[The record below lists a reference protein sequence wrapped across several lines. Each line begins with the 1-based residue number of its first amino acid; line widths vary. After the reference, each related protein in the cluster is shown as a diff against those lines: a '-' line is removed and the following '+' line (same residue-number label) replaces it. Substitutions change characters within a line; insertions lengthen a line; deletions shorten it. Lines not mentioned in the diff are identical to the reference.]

1 MTAPG
6 PPPQPNDRL
15 EHEIKSLWSTVR
27 ELARKTLYR
36 AVISAGGLLIR
47 DGGEFEVQTENGT
60 PMFFLGKLNA
70 GGTDYRGIRLKREN
84 GTDMFYNGLVASDAN
99 KVYFAWLDR
108 DGNVIVSDDAVTGEG
123 LARPWLSMPTVPV
136 LASMIPRTT
145 SATYASVYST
155 GWVIKQQPSCD
166 VHALLYSTGGATGN
180 ARYTCNG
187 VQVGNVEP
195 IAAGM
200 FGWTAIQ
207 VFDFPGSYNDYVRV
221 ELQVQRTNAV
231 GDLGGV
237 LVATQRQF

>member
-6 PPPQPNDRL
+6 PAPMPNDRL
-15 EHEIKSLWSTVR
+15 EQEIRHIWEALN
-27 ELARKTLYR
+27 EQGRKTLYNAMLSGGR
-36 AVISAGGLLIR
+36 LTIKDNGELVVTTSAG
-47 DGGEFEVQTENGT
+47 VA
-60 PMFFLGKLNA
+60 MFYLGKLTA

-84 GTDMFYNGLVASDAN
+84 GTDMFYNGLVGSDAN

-108 DGNVIVSDDAVTGEG
+108 DANVILSDDAATGEG

-136 LASMIPRTT
+136 LSTMIPRTT

-195 IAAGM
+195 IAAAM

-207 VFDFPGSYNDYVRV
+207 TFDFPGSYNDYVRV
-221 ELQVQRTNAV
+221 ELQIQRTNAV
-231 GDLGGV
+231 GEVGGV

>member
-6 PPPQPNDRL
+6 PAPMPNDRL
-15 EHEIKSLWSTVR
+15 EQEIRRIWEALN
-27 ELARKTLYR
+27 EQGRKTLYNAMLSGGR
-36 AVISAGGLLIR
+36 LTIKDNGELVVTTSAG
-47 DGGEFEVQTENGT
+47 VA
-60 PMFFLGKLNA
+60 MFYLGKLTA

-84 GTDMFYNGLVASDAN
+84 GTDMFYNGLVGSDAN

-108 DGNVIVSDDAVTGEG
+108 DANVILSDDAATGEG

-136 LASMIPRTT
+136 LSTMIPRTT

-195 IAAGM
+195 IAAAM

-207 VFDFPGSYNDYVRV
+207 TFDFPGSYNDYVRV
-221 ELQVQRTNAV
+221 ELQIQRTNAV
-231 GDLGGV
+231 GEVGGV